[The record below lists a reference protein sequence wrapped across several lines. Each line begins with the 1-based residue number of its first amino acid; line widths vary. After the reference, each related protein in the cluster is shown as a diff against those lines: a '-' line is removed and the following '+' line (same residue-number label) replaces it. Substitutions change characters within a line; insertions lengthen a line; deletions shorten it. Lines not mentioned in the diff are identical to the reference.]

1 MESQRNKRRNLTPD
15 ETGAPMRSRRR
26 DLETQ
31 TAQSKNFYFKIS
43 QAKISSI
50 NFE

>member
-31 TAQSKNFYFKIS
+31 TAQSKNLHFKIS
-43 QAKISSI
+43 QPKIS
-50 NFE
+50 